1 MSELNRTVGKRIR
14 KYRKAIG
21 LTQEQLAEK
30 CRLHPA
36 YIGQLERG
44 EKNATLNSIQTI
56 CVGLHIPMEQLLSGI
71 TSETADSNVPMSGQI
86 MDRLADLSDPELH
99 IIYNMINMITDTAER
114 KNV

>member
-1 MSELNRTVGKRIR
+1 MSELNRMVGKRIR

-30 CRLHPA
+30 CKLHPA

-71 TSETADSNVPMSGQI
+71 PSEMTDSNVFISGQI
-86 MDRLADLSDPELH
+86 MDRLTNLSDPELH
-99 IIYNMINMITDTAER
+99 IIYNMINIIADTVER